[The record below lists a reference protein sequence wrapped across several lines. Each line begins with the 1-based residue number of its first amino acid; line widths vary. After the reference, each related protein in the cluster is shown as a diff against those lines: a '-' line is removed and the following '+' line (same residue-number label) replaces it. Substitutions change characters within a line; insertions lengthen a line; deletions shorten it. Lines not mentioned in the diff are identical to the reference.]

1 MDQQGES
8 RKVLIVFAVQ
18 GLWIYLLRPLLKSVK
33 YVLDIGARN
42 LWMFV
47 SLLLTWYILAK
58 EEGLFDEGEAMFA
71 YLMTEISVLGFTVRY
86 YQILM
91 AFLLWLGVIWIY
103 REIVRVWKD
112 LVALTKRVT
121 ARALLVALYL
131 WYRLKG
137 KESEAV
143 YYLNGPPL
151 LGGKIFV
158 GLVIG
163 AALLLVGI
171 TGYLEVVSSLNT
183 F

>member
-1 MDQQGES
+1 MTKQEES

-18 GLWIYLLRPLLKSVK
+18 GFWIYLLRPLLRFVK
-33 YVLDIGARN
+33 YVLDLGAQN
-42 LWMFV
+42 LWMFAFIF
-47 SLLLTWYILAK
+47 LAWYTLAK
-58 EEGLFDEGEAMFA
+58 EEGLFDEGEAMFT
-71 YLMTEISVLGFTVRY
+71 YLMTEISVLGFPVRY

-91 AFLLWLGVIWIY
+91 AFMLWLGVIWLY
-103 REIVRVWKD
+103 REIMQVWKD
-112 LVALTKRVT
+112 LVALTKRVI

-131 WYRLKG
+131 WYRVNG
-137 KESEAV
+137 QESEAV
-143 YYLNGPPL
+143 YYLNGPPS
-151 LGGKIFV
+151 LGEKIFV